1 MDTAL
6 KQFMKELKENRKIL
20 SKQQYSTIK
29 GQALAGDIEGA
40 RKGLNKLVERSRK
53 EWLEQ
58 SPRCSLCRQPS
69 SYHM

>member
-6 KQFMKELKENRKIL
+6 KQFMKELKENKKIL

-40 RKGLNKLVERSRK
+40 RKD
-53 EWLEQ
+53 
-58 SPRCSLCRQPS
+58 
-69 SYHM
+69 